1 MASSSH
7 KGFSEEKKGR
17 KGQAYLTNLGLNEM
31 KTQGDLNF
39 DQNRSNMGNASSHSV
54 ECIPSKKGNTHFS
67 MGKIKCGTR
76 STEITCPTC
85 GKRWKRRGPCLT
97 PRLSIWGGKIP
108 PKMENNNNNKF
119 WQEENIGYFG
129 GSRRMLGYEFVR
141 HLG

>member
-1 MASSSH
+1 
-7 KGFSEEKKGR
+7 
-17 KGQAYLTNLGLNEM
+17 M

-54 ECIPSKKGNTHFS
+54 ECIPSKKGNTRFS
-67 MGKIKCGTR
+67 MEEIKCEMR
-76 STEITCPTC
+76 RTEITCPTC
-85 GKRWKRRGPCLT
+85 SKRWKRRGP
-97 PRLSIWGGKIP
+97 RLSICGGKIP

-129 GSRRMLGYEFVR
+129 GCRRMLGYEFVR